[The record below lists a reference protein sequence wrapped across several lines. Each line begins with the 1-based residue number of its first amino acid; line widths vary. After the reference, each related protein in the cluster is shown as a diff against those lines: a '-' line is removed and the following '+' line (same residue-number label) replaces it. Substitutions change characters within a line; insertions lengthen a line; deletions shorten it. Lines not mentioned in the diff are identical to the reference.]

1 MANRQSGAILWNL
14 QCSRRP
20 AGDVERM
27 ARAESDRE
35 DLLREAVAL
44 VRRAELIG
52 PDEPD
57 LPVIGFR
64 ETGWLS
70 IYFGQDL
77 MYQFDEV
84 GRLRRAFVDGL
95 LYRTHGRVLAQLRR
109 ERSDTETALVRRDLD
124 EESLREFR
132 DRLHTRVRRL
142 RELLQ
147 DGKLNILRQVPPDD
161 PSFVGDVLTALRLVL
176 ETPEFLAPA
185 IKR

>member
-1 MANRQSGAILWNL
+1 
-14 QCSRRP
+14 
-20 AGDVERM
+20 M
-27 ARAESDRE
+27 ARTESDRE

-57 LPVIGFR
+57 LLVIGFR

-77 MYQFDEV
+77 MYQFDEL
-84 GRLRRAFVDGL
+84 GRLRRAYVDGL
-95 LYRTHGRVLAQLRR
+95 LYRTQGRVLAQLRR
-109 ERSDTETALVRRDLD
+109 ERTETETALVRRDLD
-124 EESLREFR
+124 EDSLHEFR
-132 DRLHTRVRRL
+132 NRLHTRLRRL
-142 RELLQ
+142 REMVQ
-147 DGKLNILRQVPPDD
+147 DGQLTILRQVPPDD
-161 PSFVGDVLTALRLVL
+161 TSFVGDVLTALLLVL